1 MTWLLKGDYG
11 QPSSKFIQA
20 GAGLEAVR
28 ETISVSDG
36 SWENMISCGIGS
48 GNMVQRN

>member
-1 MTWLLKGDYG
+1 MTWLLKGDFG

-28 ETISVSDG
+28 ENIPVSDD
-36 SWENMISCGIGS
+36 SREI
-48 GNMVQRN
+48 

>member
-1 MTWLLKGDYG
+1 MTWLLKGDCG

-28 ETISVSDG
+28 ETVPVSDV
-36 SWENMISCGIGS
+36 SWEI
-48 GNMVQRN
+48 